1 MTALDFLDPY
11 FLEFYR
17 QKNYFSFFSEKFIKY
32 CKKWNFM
39 TPKIQVNKSGEKLKK
54 SSNLDFYLLL
64 NFILRN
70 TKNKWIQTQNKDQVF
85 KMDFSHWFL
94 RSETPIKK

>member
-39 TPKIQVNKSGEKLKK
+39 TPKIQVNKSGEK
-54 SSNLDFYLLL
+54 
-64 NFILRN
+64 
-70 TKNKWIQTQNKDQVF
+70 WTQKFQPG
-85 KMDFSHWFL
+85 FL
-94 RSETPIKK
+94 SLA